1 MFREALC
8 TKKPP
13 LSVVQ
18 FTTFVAATGSDGQED
33 RLMVK
38 GGERLAVTGQIAR
51 DRMQP
56 TMICV
61 TSALALL

>member
-8 TKKPP
+8 TKKSP

-18 FTTFVAATGSDGQED
+18 FTTFVPATGSDGQED

-51 DRMQP
+51 DPM
-56 TMICV
+56 
-61 TSALALL
+61 